1 MANDFKNTSLVTK
14 WAVKAFINA
23 LKMGEKID
31 RQLDDSRVFSGA
43 KVGATASIRRP
54 VMFEATASASFN
66 ANDIEEGI
74 VSVTVNNRQHVG
86 FEITDEDMSLKIEDA
101 NERYIIPAMNELAQ
115 VYESAIAA
123 KYTEIPNFV
132 GTPGT
137 TPSTFLD
144 VANAEA
150 ELHKLGVPEEDEL
163 YAFYDSKASVQLAN
177 GLKGVFPQDIA
188 KTAIENAKIGRYGG
202 MNMFRSNS
210 LKSHTVGAATG
221 TILVDDAGTINVTY
235 AASKDTDTQTLN
247 LDGVADTS
255 AALAFLAGDVITLAG
270 VNSVN
275 RRTREDTGDLQ
286 TFVVTEDSIASTG
299 TTDNIPVTI
308 APPIIISG
316 PYQTVTAAPADGAVV
331 TIKTGTAGVA
341 YKQNLAWHRNAITSA
356 FVPLDVAGSG
366 SGVDQARENF
376 KGISITSTRWFDG
389 NDMTMHFRFDILFDV
404 FVQNR
409 SFAVRTTG

>member
-14 WAVKAFINA
+14 WAVKEFLNA
-23 LKMGEKID
+23 LKMGAKID
-31 RQLDDSRVFSGA
+31 KQLDESNVFSGA
-43 KVGATASIRRP
+43 KAGATASIRRP
-54 VMFEATASASFN
+54 VMFEATASSSFS

-86 FEITDEDMSLKIEDA
+86 FEITDADMSLKIEDA
-101 NERYIIPAMNELAQ
+101 NERYIKPAMQELVQ
-115 VYESAIAA
+115 VVESAIAA

-163 YAFYDSKASVQLAN
+163 FAFYDSKASVSLAN

-188 KTAIENAKIGRYGG
+188 KTAIEKAMIGRYGG
-202 MNMFRSNS
+202 FTMFRSNS

-221 TILVDDAGTINVTY
+221 TILVDDAGTIEVTY
-235 AASKDTDTQTLN
+235 ATAKDTDTQTLN
-247 LDGVADTS
+247 LDGVGDTS
-255 AALAFLAGDVITLAG
+255 TALAFKAGDIITLAG

-286 TFVVTEDSIASTG
+286 TFVITADSIASTG

-316 PYQTVTAAPADGAVV
+316 PYQTVTAAPADDAVV
-331 TIKTGTAGVA
+331 TIKTGTASTA
-341 YKQNLAWHRNAITSA
+341 YRQNMAWHRNALTMA

-376 KGISITSTRWFDG
+376 DGISITSTRWFDG

>member
-14 WAVKAFINA
+14 FAVRAFLNA
-23 LKMGEKID
+23 LKMGDKID

-54 VMFEATASASFN
+54 VMFEATASSSFS

-86 FEITDEDMSLKIEDA
+86 FEITDEDMSLKIEDV
-101 NERYIIPAMNELAQ
+101 NDRYIVPAMNELAQ

-163 YAFYDSKASVQLAN
+163 FAFYDSKASVQLAN
-177 GLKGVFPQDIA
+177 GLKGVFPQGIA
-188 KTAIENAKIGRYGG
+188 KTAIEKAAIGQYGG
-202 MNMFRSNS
+202 FSMFRSNS
-210 LKSHTVGAATG
+210 LKTHTVGVATG
-221 TILVDDAGTINVTY
+221 TPLVDGASQNVTY
-235 AASKDTDTQTLN
+235 ATAKDTDTQSLVTN
-247 LDGVADTS
+247 GWTNDTADI
-255 AALAFLAGDVITLAG
+255 LLAGDVITIAG

-286 TFVVTEDSIASTG
+286 TFTVTADATSGASTG
-299 TTDNIPVTI
+299 PATLTI
-308 APPIIISG
+308 APPIITSG
-316 PYQTVTAAPADGAVV
+316 PYQTVTAAPANDAVITV
-331 TIKTGTAGVA
+331 KTGTGGTSHR
-341 YKQNLAWHRNAITSA
+341 QNLAWHRNAITSA

-409 SFAVRTTG
+409 SFAVRTTS

>member
-14 WAVKAFINA
+14 WAVKEFLNA
-23 LKMGEKID
+23 LKMGAKID
-31 RQLDDSRVFSGA
+31 KQLDESNVFSGA

-54 VMFEATASASFN
+54 VMFEATASSTFS

-101 NERYIIPAMNELAQ
+101 NERYIKPAMQELAQ
-115 VYESAIAA
+115 VVESAIAA

-137 TPSTFLD
+137 PPSTFLD

-188 KTAIENAKIGRYGG
+188 KTAIERASIGQYGG
-202 MNMFRSNS
+202 FSMFRSNS
-210 LKSHTVGAATG
+210 LKSHTVGIATG
-221 TILVDDAGTINVTY
+221 TPLVNGADQNVTY
-235 AASKDTDTQTLN
+235 ATAKDTDSQSLVTDGWTNDQTGILK
-247 LDGVADTS
+247 
-255 AALAFLAGDVITLAG
+255 AGDVITIAG

-286 TFVVTEDSIASTG
+286 TFTVLADANSGASTG
-299 TTDNIPVTI
+299 PATLTI

-316 PYQTVTAAPADGAVV
+316 PYQTVTAAPANDAAITV
-331 TIKTGTAGVA
+331 KTGTGGSS
-341 YKQNLAWHRNAITSA
+341 YKQNMAWHRNAITAA

-376 KGISITSTRWFDG
+376 NGVSITSTRWFDG
-389 NDMTMHFRFDILFDV
+389 TDMTMHFRFDILFDV

-409 SFAVRTTG
+409 SFAVRTTS